1 MTGNVPGVPRLEAMA
16 NPDFVLAMAAP
27 QGGGNPLLGL
37 LPAVLILGI
46 FYVVLLLPMRRRQK
60 KVQAFLDTLKAG
72 DRIVTSGGI
81 FGTIIKV
88 EDDHLKIEIAERVRV
103 DVSRNAV
110 VGYQGQERVVPEAGA
125 NG

>member
-1 MTGNVPGVPRLEAMA
+1 MTGNVPGVPRMEAMA

-27 QGGGNPLLGL
+27 QGGNPLLGL

-60 KVQAFLDTLKAG
+60 KVQEFLATLKAG

-88 EDDHLKIEIAERVRV
+88 EEDHLKIEIAERVRV
-103 DVSRNAV
+103 DISRNAV

>member
-1 MTGNVPGVPRLEAMA
+1 MEGMV

-27 QGGGNPLLGL
+27 PGGGNPLLGL

-46 FYVVLLLPMRRRQK
+46 FYVVLLLPMKRRQK
-60 KVQAFLDTLKAG
+60 KVQEFLAALKAG

-88 EDDHLKIEIAERVRV
+88 EDDHLKVEIADRVRV
-103 DVSRNAV
+103 DISRNAV
-110 VGYQGQERVVPEAGA
+110 VGYQGQERVVPEAGS

>member
-1 MTGNVPGVPRLEAMA
+1 MTGNVPGVPRMEAMA

-27 QGGGNPLLGL
+27 QGGNPLLGL

-60 KVQAFLDTLKAG
+60 KVQEFLAALKAG

-88 EDDHLKIEIAERVRV
+88 EEDHLKIEIAERVRV
-103 DVSRNAV
+103 DISRNAV

>member
-1 MTGNVPGVPRLEAMA
+1 MA